1 MEYKYIST
9 NESVITAAQMIEILS
24 KFDKDTPMFI
34 VDDTAKKRPIFDIAS
49 NENDEEIIIC
59 DF

>member
-1 MEYKYIST
+1 
-9 NESVITAAQMIEILS
+9 MIEILS

-34 VDDTAKKRPIFDIAS
+34 VDDNAKKRPIVDIAS
-49 NENDEEIIIC
+49 DENDEEIIIC

>member
-9 NESVITAAQMIEILS
+9 NKSAITVEQMIEILS

-34 VDDTAKKRPIFDIAS
+34 VDDNAKKRPIVDIAS
-49 NENDEEIIIC
+49 DENDEEIIIC

>member
-9 NESVITAAQMIEILS
+9 NKSAI
-24 KFDKDTPMFI
+24 
-34 VDDTAKKRPIFDIAS
+34 RPIVDIAS
-49 NENDEEIIIC
+49 DENDEEIIIC